1 MQQGTFVIIGTVLLI
16 GFFGNLARDKTK
28 IPESLF
34 LLIAGILIGP
44 VFHLFGT
51 SSLLS
56 ISSLFTSIA
65 LVIVLMEGGMNLDLF
80 GVMRNLYKALAFM
93 SLSSLITISFI
104 TIWMHY
110 IFMFP
115 WITSL
120 LIGIALG
127 GTTSI
132 TVLHLIERLK
142 IEESIKDILVLE
154 SVLTDVLLITA
165 AIIVLQFT
173 QMSNLSIQTII
184 SNIVSQISIA
194 FLFGFLSAVM
204 WIYFL
209 SKVARRHSLLY
220 IATLGFLFILYDVV
234 EFSGGNGPI
243 AVLVFSLFAGN
254 LSRIASQFRRK
265 TMFSEVKESLLS
277 SIRTIE
283 REFTF
288 FITTFFFV
296 YIGMLVDFS
305 YFNVSTVVVMISL
318 FLMLIMSRMMASW
331 IYGQFNHVFR
341 KYVFLVSTTIPK
353 GFSAILVTMM
363 AFQSGFVGKEFINIV
378 VVLMFVSTLAAV
390 IGNAAYFRMK
400 RHRSRPSRERKPSSK

>member
-1 MQQGTFVIIGTVLLI
+1 MHQGTFTIIGGVLLI
-16 GFFGNLARDKTK
+16 GFFGNLMRDRTK

-34 LLIAGILIGP
+34 LLMAGILIGP
-44 VFHLFGT
+44 VFHLLGT
-51 SSLLS
+51 SSLLG

-80 GVMRNLYKALAFM
+80 GVMKNLYKALTFM
-93 SLSSLITISFI
+93 SLSAFI
-104 TIWMHY
+104 TITFIALWMHY
-110 IFMFP
+110 VFMLP
-115 WITSL
+115 WVTSL

-132 TVLHLIERLK
+132 TVLHLIERLR

-165 AIIVLQFT
+165 AIILLQFT
-173 QMSNLSIQTII
+173 KMSNLSIQAIV

-194 FLFGFLSAVM
+194 FLFGFLSSVV

-254 LSRIASQFRRK
+254 LSRIATQFRRK
-265 TMFSEVKESLLS
+265 TMFSGVKESLLS
-277 SIRTIE
+277 SIKTIE

-296 YIGMLVDFS
+296 YIGMLVDFN
-305 YFNVSTVVVMISL
+305 YFNTPSIVIMLSL
-318 FLMLIMSRMMASW
+318 FLILLASRTTASW
-331 IYGQFNHVFR
+331 IYGKFNTMFR
-341 KYVFLVSTTIPK
+341 KYVFLVSVTIPK

-378 VVLMFVSTLAAV
+378 VIIMFVSTLTAV
-390 IGNAAYFRMK
+390 IGNAIYFRFK
-400 RHRSRPSRERKPSSK
+400 HHKSRPSSERKPSSK